1 MPTLTGFMRGTTL
14 SAVLLLSA
22 CATSVSVS
30 DLYQPNFG
38 RQILPHWDGSAD
50 PDPMAIANGLYTPRP
65 LQNSCYL
72 CSPRAQFQWGGWA
85 P

>member
-1 MPTLTGFMRGTTL
+1 MPALTGFMKGTTL
-14 SAVLLLSA
+14 ITVLLLSA

-38 RQILPHWDGSAD
+38 RQVLPHWDGSAD
-50 PDPMAIANGLYTPRP
+50 PDPEAVANGLYTPRP
-65 LQNSCYL
+65 LQQCYL
-72 CSPRAQFQWGGWA
+72 CSPQAQFQWSGWA

>member
-1 MPTLTGFMRGTTL
+1 MPSL
-14 SAVLLLSA
+14 SNCVKSASPLAVLLLSA

-38 RQILPHWDGSAD
+38 RQVLPHFDASAD
-50 PDPMAIANGLYTPRP
+50 PDPVAITNGLYAPWP
-65 LQNSCYL
+65 LDPCYR
-72 CSPRAQFQWGGWA
+72 CSSQSQFTWAGWA